1 MAAAP
6 ATKARLVL
14 DIGTHK
20 VLGVAV
26 RERPDDDPAGVDV
39 LASCMV
45 RHYGRAMRDGQV
57 HDVPA
62 VARTLRRVKEKLEE
76 AVGFTFT
83 EAHIAAAGRALH
95 TVRGR
100 AQQTHP
106 RHTIVTE
113 EANRLLEW
121 EAVADAQAS
130 LLSSLDA
137 EEHRQGFYCIAH
149 TAVGYR
155 RDGDPIGR
163 LVGQRGRE
171 WAVEVLATFLPGA
184 VVDSLEGALQHA
196 GLEMAGLT
204 LERIAVL
211 EALVPD
217 TLRHLNLVLIDIGA
231 GTSDIA
237 MTGDG
242 TVQAF
247 AMVPQAGDAITEALA
262 RELLLDFAVAEQDKR
277 QVSTGGT
284 AVVENVLGDSV
295 ELTAPQL
302 LEITKET
309 TERLA
314 SRIAAEISHWTS
326 APPAAVLLVGGGSQT
341 PGLVQALASA
351 LDLAPGRLSIRDRR
365 AERGVAGAEHLQG
378 PDVITALGI
387 ALAGVRGG
395 QMPPVRV
402 RVDGRPVCLFL
413 PDRCTV
419 REAAR
424 IAGLP
429 LHRLTGRMG
438 SGLTVTVNG
447 EPTVIPGTRGTAAT
461 VHVNN
466 EPATL
471 DTVLNNQDEV
481 QLGEPRDGAPPLVTV
496 GELVARW
503 LAQQATAKW
512 PRVSHSL
519 TVTTSAVPEQ
529 WWNISLLSGT
539 AVLRV
544 SAARAGWSLPAT
556 GWRDI
561 VRRWWL
567 RGFRWTSAGSST
579 GHPPGRETGRPWP
592 CCWPGA

>member
-1 MAAAP
+1 
-6 ATKARLVL
+6 
-14 DIGTHK
+14 
-20 VLGVAV
+20 
-26 RERPDDDPAGVDV
+26 
-39 LASCMV
+39 
-45 RHYGRAMRDGQV
+45 
-57 HDVPA
+57 
-62 VARTLRRVKEKLEE
+62 
-76 AVGFTFT
+76 
-83 EAHIAAAGRALH
+83 
-95 TVRGR
+95 
-100 AQQTHP
+100 
-106 RHTIVTE
+106 
-113 EANRLLEW
+113 
-121 EAVADAQAS
+121 
-130 LLSSLDA
+130 
-137 EEHRQGFYCIAH
+137 
-149 TAVGYR
+149 
-155 RDGDPIGR
+155 
-163 LVGQRGRE
+163 
-171 WAVEVLATFLPGA
+171 
-184 VVDSLEGALQHA
+184 
-196 GLEMAGLT
+196 
-204 LERIAVL
+204 
-211 EALVPD
+211 
-217 TLRHLNLVLIDIGA
+217 
-231 GTSDIA
+231 
-237 MTGDG
+237 
-242 TVQAF
+242 
-247 AMVPQAGDAITEALA
+247 
-262 RELLLDFAVAEQDKR
+262 
-277 QVSTGGT
+277 
-284 AVVENVLGDSV
+284 
-295 ELTAPQL
+295 
-302 LEITKET
+302 
-309 TERLA
+309 
-314 SRIAAEISHWTS
+314 
-326 APPAAVLLVGGGSQT
+326 
-341 PGLVQALASA
+341 
-351 LDLAPGRLSIRDRR
+351 
-365 AERGVAGAEHLQG
+365 GAEHLQG

-561 VRRWWL
+561 VR
-567 RGFRWTSAGSST
+567 
-579 GHPPGRETGRPWP
+579 
-592 CCWPGA
+592 